1 MNDGYDRL
9 RASALRRASLAS
21 NVVASVVSL
30 LSVVDCNRVVVKG
43 EMDDDGVEEGGIE
56 KASDRWR
63 RHDRRK
69 IVDAT
74 IAIAGRVMMLFV
86 FAFLQNHPNSNE
98 AGLQVSAWA
107 TTGPTTTTTTI
118 MEDLFNMLTT
128 AARIDKSKRKKRKIP
143 SSSNYTSKNN
153 NNAVAPHPQASSSR
167 NSNNDRDR
175 YDDSSNDSNDDDID
189 DEDMKLTTS
198 NKDDEDGKPHAL
210 APPSMKR
217 LKKPKQH
224 SPNKLKQIHNEEMAA
239 FRRKMGIRISND
251 NKLEMTAGKAC
262 LDVISSFAE
271 WKCPSWWDDDN
282 DAPKKK
288 KKEKFDNKQQHV
300 DKMKSSNKSSFQ
312 RIHQT
317 ILTNIESG
325 KWLEPTPIQ
334 MQTIPCLTERRD
346 VLGCAPTGSG
356 KSGAFILPA
365 IMLAKCDEMIYH
377 GRRHGQKERSST
389 SKIVGGK
396 KMKEKSDERKS
407 SNDKEEEEEDDD
419 DVILSGQIRTILLA
433 PSRELAS
440 QLCRE
445 VNRLSTNMFGKY
457 LCVELTKA
465 NAGLAIVN
473 QLGGKR
479 GLDCLIAT
487 PLRLVEC
494 LERGMKLTGV
504 RLIVLD
510 EADRLLDTSD
520 GGGEKKRK
528 WKKVEEDDDDDDKT
542 GEDVDDEKKL
552 KTTGEQRQKTSQSRT
567 FLQQIDTI
575 LFNIP
580 ASATR
585 ALFSATLGPT
595 VRHLS
600 ESILRS
606 PIDITTGVHG
616 GTGGN
621 AAAGGASEHIQQE
634 LKFVGREEGKL
645 LEIRQLVQGGITPP
659 VLIFLQ
665 SKERAQELYG
675 ELLYDGM
682 RVDVIH
688 AGRFPAERELS
699 VQKFRRGD
707 TWVLI
712 CTDLVARGVD
722 FKAVNLVIN
731 YDLPTDGVSYV
742 HRIGRTGRAGR
753 EGRAITF
760 FTEADFD
767 NLRTIANVM
776 RLSGCDVP
784 EWMLT
789 MKKQKARKRGDK
801 STAPPKRGDIDT
813 TPRDDRKM
821 KKRRK

>member
-1 MNDGYDRL
+1 M
-9 RASALRRASLAS
+9 
-21 NVVASVVSL
+21 
-30 LSVVDCNRVVVKG
+30 
-43 EMDDDGVEEGGIE
+43 
-56 KASDRWR
+56 
-63 RHDRRK
+63 K
-69 IVDAT
+69 IVDAI
-74 IAIAGRVMMLFV
+74 IAIAGFW
-86 FAFLQNHPNSNE
+86 FPHSHPNKV
-98 AGLQVSAWA
+98 AGRASLKNNSSLVLH
-107 TTGPTTTTTTI
+107 TI
-118 MEDLFNMLTT
+118 MEDLFNMLTS

-143 SSSNYTSKNN
+143 SSSSNYTSKNN
-153 NNAVAPHPQASSSR
+153 NNAVAPHPQASSYS
-167 NSNNDRDR
+167 NSERDR
-175 YDDSSNDSNDDDID
+175 YDDSSND
-189 DEDMKLTTS
+189 DEDMNLTTL

-224 SPNKLKQIHNEEMAA
+224 SPNKLKQIHDEEMAA

-251 NKLEMTAGKAC
+251 NKLEMTVGKAS

-288 KKEKFDNKQQHV
+288 KKMMFDNKQQHV
-300 DKMKSSNKSSFQ
+300 DKTKSSNKSSFQ

-365 IMLAKCDEMIYH
+365 IMLAKCDEMIYL

-389 SKIVGGK
+389 SKIVSGK

-407 SNDKEEEEEDDD
+407 SNDKEEEEDG
-419 DVILSGQIRTILLA
+419 VILSGQIRTILLA

-520 GGGEKKRK
+520 GGGEEKRK
-528 WKKVEEDDDDDDKT
+528 WKKDEEEDDDDDDKT

-552 KTTGEQRQKTSQSRT
+552 KTTGEQRQNTSQSRT

-575 LFNIP
+575 LSNIP

-616 GTGGN
+616 GIGGN

-688 AGRFPAERELS
+688 AGRSPAERELS

>member
-1 MNDGYDRL
+1 M
-9 RASALRRASLAS
+9 RRASR
-21 NVVASVVSL
+21 SL
-30 LSVVDCNRVVVKG
+30 PG
-43 EMDDDGVEEGGIE
+43 
-56 KASDRWR
+56 
-63 RHDRRK
+63 
-69 IVDAT
+69 
-74 IAIAGRVMMLFV
+74 
-86 FAFLQNHPNSNE
+86 PP
-98 AGLQVSAWA
+98 
-107 TTGPTTTTTTI
+107 PTTTTTTI
-118 MEDLFNMLTT
+118 MEDLFNMLTS
-128 AARIDKSKRKKRKIP
+128 AARMDKSKRKKRKIP
-143 SSSNYTSKNN
+143 SSSNYTSKSN
-153 NNAVAPHPQASSSR
+153 NNAVAPPPQASSST
-167 NSNNDRDR
+167 NSNSERDR
-175 YDDSSNDSNDDDID
+175 GDDSSNDDID

-198 NKDDEDGKPHAL
+198 NIDDKDGKPHA
-210 APPSMKR
+210 AVAMKR
-217 LKKPKQH
+217 LKKPKKH
-224 SPNKLKQIHNEEMAA
+224 SPNKLNQIHNEEMAA
-239 FRRKMGIRISND
+239 YRRKMGIRISND
-251 NKLEMTAGKAC
+251 NKLEMTAGKVC
-262 LDVISSFAE
+262 LDALSSFAE
-271 WKCPSWWDDDN
+271 WKCPSWWDEGTDN

-288 KKEKFDNKQQHV
+288 KQKNDNKQQHV
-300 DKMKSSNKSSFQ
+300 DKKSSNKSSFQ

-377 GRRHGQKERSST
+377 GRRRGQKERSST
-389 SKIVGGK
+389 SKIASGK
-396 KMKEKSDERKS
+396 DQKKKKNDDMKGEH
-407 SNDKEEEEEDDD
+407 DD

-445 VNRLSTNMFGKY
+445 VSRLSSNMFGKF
-457 LCVELTKA
+457 LCVELSKA

-520 GGGEKKRK
+520 GGGEKKQK
-528 WKKVEEDDDDDDKT
+528 WKKDEEEEDNDDDKT

-575 LFNIP
+575 LSNIS

-688 AGRFPAERELS
+688 AGRSPAERELS

-776 RLSGCDVP
+776 RLSGCNVP

-789 MKKQKARKRGDK
+789 MKKQKSRKRGDK
-801 STAPPKRGDIDT
+801 SAAPPKRGDIDT